1 MHLQPPVAHADRNE
15 RSEETADVDEHVE
28 YLEARFALVAELLVV
43 VHLTHERL
51 QVALEQTVTECDYQQ
66 AQTRQHQIESLVGHG
81 CRRGNCDN
89 QVTDRHDD
97 QAPHD
102 SALVVLG
109 LIGDDTA
116 DQRKQIDRGIEARVD
131 VTRRLLVEPEL
142 GRDEERQNSH
152 HDVEA
157 EAFAHVGQSGGDQ
170 TFWLFK
176 HSFLSIF

>member
-1 MHLQPPVAHADRNE
+1 MASPLSHADRNE

-66 AQTRQHQIESLVGHG
+66 AQTRKRQIQTLAGHG
-81 CRRGNCDN
+81 CGRGNCDN